1 MPNKIKD
8 ILKKENRK
16 IVCLTAYS
24 KNISKILDKYCD
36 IILVGDSLA
45 SVLYGMKNT
54 HNISVDTIIK
64 HSVSV
69 KKGIKKSLMV
79 VDMPRGSYDNPLQ
92 AKKNAKLIMK
102 KTKCDAVKIESNNKN
117 FKVIKLLQNLEFQ

>member
-8 ILKKENRK
+8 ILKKKKNRK

-69 KKGIKKSLMV
+69 KEGIKKSL
-79 VDMPRGSYDNPLQ
+79 
-92 AKKNAKLIMK
+92 
-102 KTKCDAVKIESNNKN
+102 
-117 FKVIKLLQNLEFQ
+117 